1 MENISFSAEMSG
13 ELTAVEK
20 SLMKLKNPFLTE
32 FRIQDDILT
41 VRTTSGELTAPI
53 KDVTVKY
60 AVQSRRAVYFFQ
72 KNNGEKVM
80 FNSRHT
86 RISDAD
92 MDKIESIISTLPG
105 YKGRDK
111 ADKAIYIIYVVL
123 FVIALIIAFAFS

>member
-60 AVQSRRAVYFFQ
+60 AVQSRRAVYFF
-72 KNNGEKVM
+72 KKTMGK
-80 FNSRHT
+80 
-86 RISDAD
+86 
-92 MDKIESIISTLPG
+92 K
-105 YKGRDK
+105 
-111 ADKAIYIIYVVL
+111 
-123 FVIALIIAFAFS
+123 